1 MKHDFLDKYS
11 DRAGPLHRLDARV
24 KIVVVAAALVALN
37 AFRMPP
43 AWLGAGAAGLLI
55 AAACLSRLPASY
67 VFRRAAAVRPFAV
80 VVGAFLPF
88 TREGRV
94 LWIAAAFGYVAELT
108 DTGLRLYA
116 TVIVKAYLSLA
127 YVVLLLATTPFRSLL
142 KALAWFRVPAFF
154 LSLLSFTYRYI
165 FVLVEEIERLQRAWA
180 GRYFGRRRLAQFLTL
195 GPAVGALFMRS
206 YERAER
212 VWAAMLSRG
221 YDPNAV

>member
-1 MKHDFLDKYS
+1 MRHDFLDRYS

-24 KIVVVAAALVALN
+24 KIVAVAAALAALN

-43 AWLGAGAAGLLI
+43 AWLGAGAAGLLL
-55 AAACLSRLPASY
+55 AAVCLSRLPVSH
-67 VFRRAAAVRPFAV
+67 VFRRAAAVLPFAV
-80 VVGAFLPF
+80 VIGAFLPF
-88 TREGRV
+88 TQEGRV
-94 LWIAAAFGYVAELT
+94 LWTAAAFGYSAEIT

-116 TVIVKAYLSLA
+116 TAIIKAYLSLA
-127 YVVLLLATTPFRSLL
+127 CVVLLLATTPFRSLL
-142 KALAWFRVPAFF
+142 TGLAWFRVPRFF
-154 LSLLSFTYRYI
+154 LSLLSFAYRYI
-165 FVLVEEIERLQRAWA
+165 FIFVDELERLQRAWA

-221 YDPNAV
+221 YDPDAV